1 MWRINI
7 LDLLFP
13 NKCMMCDVKINN
25 TNKFYSLCDKCIE
38 KINIYRIKYEEKV
51 PEFLKN
57 INEFYCLFEY
67 RDEIRDIILNYKF
80 NGEIWRGKYFARLLY
95 DYMERHSAFDYID
108 MITYVP
114 VNDKSM
120 ARRGYDQV
128 YEISAEISK
137 ISKILLVDCF
147 KKNDKIKDNAA
158 ENKSRIDRLNEK
170 KYTLLNNIDTIKG
183 KNILLIDDVLTT
195 GATINECVKLLNE
208 NGAKNIYVAILA
220 TGRKDI

>member
-67 RDEIRDIILNYKF
+67 KDEIRDIILNYKF
-80 NGEIWRGKYFARLLY
+80 NGEIWRGKFFGRLLY
-95 DYMERHSAFDYID
+95 DYMKEYNALKKID
-108 MITYVP
+108 VISYVP

-120 ARRGYDQV
+120 AKRGYDQV

-137 ISKILLVDCF
+137 ISGILLVDCF

-158 ENKSRIDRLNEK
+158 ENKSRIDRLKEK
-170 KYTLLNNIDTIKG
+170 KYTLLNNKDKING

-195 GATINECVKLLNE
+195 GATINECVKLLKE
-208 NGAKNIYVAILA
+208 NGAENISVAVLA